1 VSIAAAR
8 SLGESV
14 LACTVPEIMFSTA
27 DRWGS
32 FQALADATA
41 SLGID
46 QNCVGF
52 MGLLDGA
59 VDIAYERDLLLPDA
73 AAIVPILQSAG
84 IAVTDH
90 DGHPVSFDAAARD
103 GEYLLM
109 AAHRGL
115 HDHAVAVHRQ
125 GVPWWHN
132 RFQETGPAK
141 LGYAGKVN

>member
-1 VSIAAAR
+1 MRDAVIVSAVRTPIGRRKGAYADIHPVDLSAA
-8 SLGESV
+8 V
-14 LACTVPEIMFSTA
+14 LNDLVTRTGIEPGLVDDVI
-27 DRWGS
+27 WGVVEQVGD
-32 FQALADATA
+32 QA
-41 SLGID
+41 
-46 QNCVGF
+46 V
-52 MGLLDGA
+52 
-59 VDIAYERDLLLPDA
+59 
-73 AAIVPILQSAG
+73 IVPILQSAG

-109 AAHRGL
+109 AAHRDL

-125 GVPWWHN
+125 GVPRWHN